1 MNTRFVV
8 VTTRR
13 DHAVERACRIADHL
27 KSHGL
32 QEVRRSSRQIFLASP
47 GASFEAFGPAIT
59 IFGTLYGRCTPPQ
72 GGPAG
77 ADGGTTERLA
87 RRLTNSSWGRYVAF
101 FETDDDLGVM
111 ADPSGAGI
119 GYEVADEEVSLLC
132 DRVDPPLLRAAGFTG
147 RVELNALHGCL
158 IDPTTAIQAK
168 FLRGVERLVPGRLYS
183 LLGRHAPVAIWSPAT
198 VAERRDDPE
207 DRLRANLDQTLSGL
221 GCIRPLVQLS
231 GGLDSSIVASSLA
244 AIAPMTRAM
253 TATSAAGDVEET
265 PHARSAAAHAGV
277 PLTEKRSDAFP
288 NYRSF
293 FDAPQIA
300 HPYLH
305 GLDDLFAHSV
315 EDAGSDMGADA
326 VVTGQGG
333 DALFFHPPSPL
344 VAVDRRRAL
353 GSWVAWRSLLD
364 DARRSGSTIWHHLIP
379 AELDRFRQTQI
390 PSHTMVPPWV
400 VRDRQSSTLNEPH
413 PWTAD
418 AWSLPP
424 GKRLHIMMLANAQI
438 FHSERPTPSQM
449 PLHHPLLSQPMMEA
463 AMSIPVWMLASGSLN
478 RGLARR
484 AFASRIPVDVARR
497 GSKGEA
503 TVLYGRAAVAN
514 LQFLRETLLGGV
526 LASCGIVD
534 EQRLEHLL
542 TPDHLFYSLHNHS
555 LILLASCEAWLRAW
569 R

>member
-1 MNTRFVV
+1 MRLPTDRGGTSMNTRFVV

-72 GGPAG
+72 GGPAH
-77 ADGGTTERLA
+77 ANGGTTERLA

-111 ADPSGAGI
+111 ADPSGSGI

-132 DRVDPPLLRAAGFTG
+132 DRVDPSLLRAAGLTG

-168 FLRGVERLVPGRLYS
+168 FLRGVERLAPGRLHS
-183 LLGRHAPVAIWSPAT
+183 LLGRHAPIAIWSPAT

-207 DRLRANLDQTLSGL
+207 DRLRASLDQTLSGP

-231 GGLDSSIVASSLA
+231 SGLDSSIIVSSLA

-277 PLTEKRSDAFP
+277 PLIEKRSDALP
-288 NYRSF
+288 DYRSF

-305 GLDDLFAHSV
+305 GLDDLFANSV

-333 DALFFHPPSPL
+333 DALFFNSPSPL

-353 GSWVAWRSLLD
+353 GSWVARRSLVD

-390 PSHTMVPPWV
+390 PSHTMVPP
-400 VRDRQSSTLNEPH
+400 
-413 PWTAD
+413 
-418 AWSLPP
+418 
-424 GKRLHIMMLANAQI
+424 
-438 FHSERPTPSQM
+438 
-449 PLHHPLLSQPMMEA
+449 
-463 AMSIPVWMLASGSLN
+463 ASGSLN